1 MGPSGCGK
9 TSLLNLLSGRKGFLM
24 QNDPGLGPGNLFKK
38 SQLEGE
44 IRANGR
50 IFTNQEFS

>member
-1 MGPSGCGK
+1 
-9 TSLLNLLSGRKGFLM
+9 M